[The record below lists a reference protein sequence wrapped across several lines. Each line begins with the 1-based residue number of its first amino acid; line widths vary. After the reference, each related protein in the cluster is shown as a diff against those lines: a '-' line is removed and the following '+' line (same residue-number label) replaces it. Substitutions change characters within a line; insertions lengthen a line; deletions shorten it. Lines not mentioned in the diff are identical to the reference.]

1 MAVIASLVVAAANVV
16 IPAQSAASP
25 VPGCGDRQV
34 AGLNMTFY
42 PWTDNGYP
50 GLDEAG
56 LVADQGLLDAFA
68 REYANNPHP
77 TDRGGISDSDPQV
90 QSFFVWWLLNRLA
103 NIASGT
109 ATAPA
114 GHTLDL
120 SQPGDVG
127 RMQWLAHVSGYFASV
142 WLRTNMRTF
151 DRALFPIVADDT
163 VYAALYSNAL
173 NQGRDIAL
181 HGTDAEA
188 IDFSRDTLRS
198 NAPLTAR
205 TPGPLGTLVK
215 LSPSDVGMFGY
226 DAAWLRYLLP
236 PSANAPT
243 AARPFTDSFFEFNST
258 KLLDAHFALP
268 NQPFLSRSQ
277 QDYDTA
283 KAQGGAVADR
293 IDQLITGAEGEE
305 SLLTYQQRYVAA
317 GTLLYENGV
326 PGGFGTVYRNWDQPQ
341 YDRLLTWAAYAV
353 MYNKSN
359 ALNAMTAVATGDG
372 ALARRQIHGS
382 MVWWVYT
389 LTYIAAIFD
398 PRSDTKTMSE
408 SLPTFRTSDGGSC
421 Q

>member
-1 MAVIASLVVAAANVV
+1 
-16 IPAQSAASP
+16 
-25 VPGCGDRQV
+25 
-34 AGLNMTFY
+34 MTFY
-42 PWTDNGYP
+42 PWSDTGYP
-50 GLDEAG
+50 GLSEAG
-56 LVADQGLLDAFA
+56 LVGDQGLLDAFA

-77 TDRGGISDSDPQV
+77 TDRGGISNSDPQV

-109 ATAPA
+109 AAAPV

-120 SQPGDVG
+120 SQPDDVG

-151 DRALFPIVADDT
+151 DRALFPIVADNT
-163 VYAALYSNAL
+163 VYAALYSNVL
-173 NQGRDIAL
+173 NQGREIAL

-188 IDFSRDTLRS
+188 IEFSRDTLRS

-205 TPGPLGTLVK
+205 VPGPIGALAK
-215 LSPSDVGMFGY
+215 LTPSDVGMFGY

-236 PSANAPT
+236 PSRNAPT
-243 AARPFTDSFFEFNST
+243 TARPYTESFFRFDST

-268 NQPFLSRSQ
+268 HQPFLSRSQ
-277 QDYDTA
+277 HDYNTA
-283 KAQGGAVADR
+283 NARGGVVAGR
-293 IDQLITGAEGEE
+293 LDQVITGASGEE
-305 SLLTYQQRYVAA
+305 SLLTYQQRYDAT

-372 ALARRQIHGS
+372 ALARRQINGS
-382 MVWWVYT
+382 IVWWVYT